1 MEKLKQKGLNS
12 FQLKLTGL
20 ILMVFDHIYEF
31 FSFTGDI
38 PIVFTW
44 FGRIVAPI
52 FMFLTV
58 EGYMHTRSKRKYM
71 LRLYIGSL
79 IMYFGN
85 YIIPKLLPRADA
97 FMINNNIF
105 STLLMMVIYMLIL
118 DYLTIALKEK
128 DVVKITLSAL
138 FIIIPFVLGSS
149 MISIANV
156 TNLDFLKY
164 ILPNIYLV
172 EGGPV
177 LVLLGIIFYI
187 TRNDLYKLI
196 ESYLIFSLV
205 LLLGS
210 TIESKFSIKDL
221 FLENFQ
227 WMMVFSILFFKA
239 YNGEKGRG
247 LKYLFYIF
255 YPTHI
260 YLLYILSVFVMN

>member
-1 MEKLKQKGLNS
+1 MENLKQKGLNS

-31 FSFTGDI
+31 FSFTGSI

-44 FGRIVAPI
+44 LGRIVAPI

-58 EGYMHTRSKRKYM
+58 EGYMHTRSRGKYM

-79 IMYFGN
+79 IMYYGN
-85 YIIPKLLPRADA
+85 YIVPKLLPRADL

-105 STLLMMVIYMLIL
+105 STLLMMIIYMLIV
-118 DYLTIALKEK
+118 DYLIISFKEK
-128 DVVKITLSAL
+128 DLIKMILSIL
-138 FIIIPFVLGSS
+138 FTIIPFVLGSS
-149 MISIANV
+149 IISIANV

-164 ILPNIYLV
+164 IIPNIYLV

-177 LVLLGIIFYI
+177 LVLLGVVFYL
-187 TRNDLYKLI
+187 TRNNLYKLI
-196 ESYLIFSLV
+196 ESYLIFSVV
-205 LLLGS
+205 LLVGS
-210 TIESKFSIKDL
+210 LIESNFSIKDL
-221 FLENFQ
+221 FFENFQ
-227 WMMVFSILFFKA
+227 WMMAFSILFFKL

-255 YPTHI
+255 YPVHI
-260 YLLYILSVFVMN
+260 YLLYILSVFIMN